1 MEHRGPTTPLL
12 GREPQGLHRF
22 TPARLLQGDE
32 PDEEVGVRLAGP
44 QLRHPPELACRLV
57 QHPGLVEGDAQVAV
71 LLDAGVGDVPVHRR
85 RGAARTMHE
94 SGGDQAVEG
103 LADLEFPEPGVLD
116 HLVHVARAVEQ
127 RQHALLRFGERG
139 LADREP
145 VLVDGEDQ
153 VERGDLLLD
162 QAPLV
167 HPARAFE
174 QQRLRVDVDQEVL
187 ALRPHLALEV
197 EGPLGPGEEIVDR
210 FFDLDPHVA
219 LQVLLADH
227 SHPDQ
232 DFAQLLVALLRLPVD
247 GGVELVRPD
256 LLVLHQN
263 VAEPVAPVDDR
274 GVADAPLVEVD
285 VAEVGTIRDRETPG
299 LLPQRQQLQHVGE
312 RSLLERA
319 FDRHASGI
327 PRSGG
332 RRRPANPTPSSRGSS
347 PRPCSRPRS
356 RWCAARRSAAP
367 RAAVPPARRA
377 PARR

>member
-1 MEHRGPTTPLL
+1 MSVQRGSATDVLFFFNDTATTEIYTLS
-12 GREPQGLHRF
+12 LH
-22 TPARLLQGDE
+22 
-32 PDEEVGVRLAGP
+32 
-44 QLRHPPELACRLV
+44 
-57 QHPGLVEGDAQVAV
+57 DA
-71 LLDAGVGDVPVHRR
+71 LPI
-85 RGAARTMHE
+85 
-94 SGGDQAVEG
+94 S
-103 LADLEFPEPGVLD
+103 
-116 HLVHVARAVEQ
+116 
-127 RQHALLRFGERG
+127 
-139 LADREP
+139 
-145 VLVDGEDQ
+145 
-153 VERGDLLLD
+153 
-162 QAPLV
+162 LV

-219 LQVLLADH
+219 PQVLLADH

-299 LLPQRQQLQHVGE
+299 L
-312 RSLLERA
+312 
-319 FDRHASGI
+319 
-327 PRSGG
+327 
-332 RRRPANPTPSSRGSS
+332 
-347 PRPCSRPRS
+347 
-356 RWCAARRSAAP
+356 
-367 RAAVPPARRA
+367 
-377 PARR
+377 